1 MRLAYLNILRYLNT
15 HTVSPKH
22 LRNRIRLMRGYQNRN
37 TRIAAFP
44 VVLQIEITNRCNL
57 ECIMCPRQGI
67 TRPVGDM
74 DPALF
79 YKIIDE
85 AVGKVE
91 IAILHLLGEPMLN
104 PHLYEMIDYCCK
116 AGIRTVLSTNATLLT
131 EENAWRLRRS
141 KLDVLIL
148 SLDGFY
154 PEAYEIIRRNASYQK
169 TREKIERFLKL
180 PPLNHPHTVIQVIR
194 MKETEGELRNFLN
207 FWKNYPVQALI
218 KPFTRWKGD
227 IASINELDN
236 HSNNS
241 QIDGLRDKVCDRA
254 WQWLTVYQDGTVVP
268 CCRDYDGAYPVGN
281 LKKASV
287 NEVWNGELMVRFR
300 EQHLQGREQVTIC
313 HSCDYNPP
321 IADSTLARLGLTLL
335 DMYTVTRLMYDLEYG
350 MEE

>member
-1 MRLAYLNILRYLNT
+1 MRLAYLNVLRYINP

-22 LRNRIRLMRGYQNRN
+22 LGNRIHLMQCYRRRKS
-37 TRIAAFP
+37 RIAAFP
-44 VVLQIEITNRCNL
+44 VVLQIELTNRCNL

-74 DPALF
+74 DPILF

-85 AVGKVE
+85 AAGNAE
-91 IAILHLLGEPMLN
+91 IAILHLLGESMLN
-104 PHLYEMIDYCCK
+104 PYLYEMIDYCCK

-131 EENAWRLRRS
+131 DEHARRLRTS
-141 KLDVLIL
+141 KLDILIL

-154 PEAYEIIRRNASYQK
+154 QETYEIIRRNASYQN

-180 PPLNHPHTVIQVIR
+180 PPLNHPHTVVQVIR

-218 KPFTRWKGD
+218 KPFTRWQGD

-236 HSNNS
+236 HRSKL
-241 QIDGLRDKVCDRA
+241 QLTELRNKVCDRA

-287 NEVWNGELMVRFR
+287 KEVWNSELMVGFR
-300 EQHLQGREQVTIC
+300 EQHLQGREKIGIC
-313 HSCDYNPP
+313 HSCDYNPL